1 MFGMEPCLCV
11 TKVSDLTFPYQ
22 RVRLNDKLKQKKLD
36 LFLDPTVGAI
46 ACGVYQFDDNLITRH
61 TSESEMSRWANV
73 EQNQQKAIL
82 SQQDPSLVSCA
93 NGLVR
98 TRSANRRMARVW
110 RNVETKDN

>member
-1 MFGMEPCLCV
+1 MSVKDSESGEGSSKDIKTGYTCTV
-11 TKVSDLTFPYQ
+11 
-22 RVRLNDKLKQKKLD
+22 NDKLKQKKLD

-46 ACGVYQFDDNLITRH
+46 ACGVYQFDDNLITRY